1 MCGQDSF
8 QLLLKTENAHVFFYI
23 SAGDVMCAHISHV
36 LKSLDQKSVL
46 IFYERIYMRII
57 MKQSETEAL

>member
-1 MCGQDSF
+1 
-8 QLLLKTENAHVFFYI
+8 
-23 SAGDVMCAHISHV
+23 MCAHISHV